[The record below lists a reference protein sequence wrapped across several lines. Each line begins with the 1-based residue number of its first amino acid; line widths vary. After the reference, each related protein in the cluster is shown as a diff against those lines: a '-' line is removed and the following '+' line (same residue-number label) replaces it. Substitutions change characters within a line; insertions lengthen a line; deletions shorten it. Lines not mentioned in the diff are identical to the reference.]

1 MLVLKAAELA
11 ELGHAPGDIVLE
23 LRRIRSQSGI
33 LFTVGDYARL
43 VASGRVS
50 SNQALLG
57 QFLRINPILG
67 LRPDGSVTAFGKGFG
82 RRGARARLMR
92 LLRDQIPRHA
102 KQLRFGVVH
111 VGCEHMVG
119 EISSEIREEYGDHIE
134 ILSAPATPVIAT
146 HTGIGTWGVAF
157 LVED

>member
-1 MLVLKAAELA
+1 
-11 ELGHAPGDIVLE
+11 
-23 LRRIRSQSGI
+23 
-33 LFTVGDYARL
+33 
-43 VASGRVS
+43 
-50 SNQALLG
+50 
-57 QFLRINPILG
+57 
-67 LRPDGSVTAFGKGFG
+67 
-82 RRGARARLMR
+82 MR